1 MFPALLASSPTS
13 YLIWQKPLCN
23 QLPCSLSPAFSV
35 KTTEASSREQRRSRS
50 GNPPAGLQAPG
61 FMPDSDE
68 LLWKRKRR
76 IRWNMNKSQRRGY
89 HLAVHHILAYFMTV
103 KSSFSPTLLA
113 SHYYNTAIHLFH
125 SISVHLSFA
134 VVQVKSFVYTHMSL
148 MLTYIVLNVT
158 AHLFP
163 SDSFRKLC

>member
-1 MFPALLASSPTS
+1 MFLALLASSPTS
-13 YLIWQKPLCN
+13 YLIWQKPPCN
-23 QLPCSLSPAFSV
+23 QLPCSLSPAFSI
-35 KTTEASSREQRRSRS
+35 KNTEASSREQRKSRG
-50 GNPPAGLQAPG
+50 GNPPAGLQALG

-89 HLAVHHILAYFMTV
+89 HLAVHHIFAYFMTV

-113 SHYYNTAIHLFH
+113 SHYYNTTIHLFH

-134 VVQVKSFVYTHMSL
+134 VVQVKSFFSAHASHAYVYSVK
-148 MLTYIVLNVT
+148 YDCSSFPFW
-158 AHLFP
+158 LF
-163 SDSFRKLC
+163 